1 MSNQPPRVLPFNNV
15 QSFEKMQVNPP
26 KKGAHLKEDIN
37 ISKEKYVLDEPVALE
52 LTKMNLNGTILI
64 QKSMEPLISGVR
76 PSRRPPIPIKSFCQQ
91 YRLPYTQKNQVNPS
105 FVKERRPAELF

>member
-1 MSNQPPRVLPFNNV
+1 MSRQPPRVWLVFGV

-76 PSRRPPIPIKSFCQQ
+76 PSRRPPIPIKKFLSAASAVT
-91 YRLPYTQKNQVNPS
+91 LK
-105 FVKERRPAELF
+105 

>member
-1 MSNQPPRVLPFNNV
+1 M
-15 QSFEKMQVNPP
+15 
-26 KKGAHLKEDIN
+26 KEDIN

-76 PSRRPPIPIKSFCQQ
+76 P
-91 YRLPYTQKNQVNPS
+91 
-105 FVKERRPAELF
+105 

>member
-1 MSNQPPRVLPFNNV
+1 
-15 QSFEKMQVNPP
+15 MQVNPP

-76 PSRRPPIPIKSFCQQ
+76 PDNTNWLAYLKQG
-91 YRLPYTQKNQVNPS
+91 NQRFQV
-105 FVKERRPAELF
+105 